1 MRVVLIGEAGSLA
14 AGLEEAGLQLTRDD
28 VDAQYLVSVAPPVQ
42 LAPIAELEADDWLR
56 VPTVNPARGE
66 PHRRLCMW
74 GPTLIEVE
82 GAAVAERVFDAWAS
96 EVFFAVQPWLAASAA
111 RGAGSWVAVTSD
123 LGTQPF
129 PGAGAVGA
137 GAMALHTLVRIAAL
151 EGGPNGVRANVV
163 APGWSEAAFPSELDP
178 ELAVLDTPLRRLVT
192 PADVASAVAWL
203 LSPAAAHVT
212 GEILRVDGGYTIT
225 RGSRT
230 DPRRQ

>member
-42 LAPIAELEADDWLR
+42 LAPIADLEADDWL
-56 VPTVNPARGE
+56 
-66 PHRRLCMW
+66 
-74 GPTLIEVE
+74 
-82 GAAVAERVFDAWAS
+82 RVFDAWAS

-178 ELAVLDTPLRRLVT
+178 ELAALDTPLRRLVT

>member
-1 MRVVLIGEAGSLA
+1 MRVLLIGEAGSLA

-42 LAPIAELEADDWLR
+42 LAPIADLEADDWL
-56 VPTVNPARGE
+56 
-66 PHRRLCMW
+66 
-74 GPTLIEVE
+74 
-82 GAAVAERVFDAWAS
+82 RVFDAWAS

-111 RGAGSWVAVTSD
+111 RGAGSWVAVTSG

-163 APGWSEAAFPSELDP
+163 
-178 ELAVLDTPLRRLVT
+178 T
-192 PADVASAVAWL
+192 PADVASAVVWL